1 MGVVRSA
8 PQCLASVRGSVYVLR
23 YLSED
28 DQVSSVTHLHKIG
41 STSRTADARVAGA
54 EKHATFLNAPV
65 EVLAD
70 FWRPY
75 AGGRG
80 ARYFI
85 DANRVGNFNPDRRLL
100 RLQGPSTGCPVHQ
113 DRF

>member
-70 FWRPY
+70 FWRPN
-75 AGGRG
+75 AG
-80 ARYFI
+80 ARREILY
-85 DANRVGNFNPDRRLL
+85 RRKP
-100 RLQGPSTGCPVHQ
+100 R
-113 DRF
+113 R

>member
-65 EVLAD
+65 EGPA
-70 FWRPY
+70 PEQ
-75 AGGRG
+75 GSP
-80 ARYFI
+80 AR
-85 DANRVGNFNPDRRLL
+85 AQQPPAAT
-100 RLQGPSTGCPVHQ
+100 Q
-113 DRF
+113 

>member
-65 EVLAD
+65 EVLAE
-70 FWRPY
+70 Y
-75 AGGRG
+75 
-80 ARYFI
+80 
-85 DANRVGNFNPDRRLL
+85 RLPAAAVRAVEEML
-100 RLQGPSTGCPVHQ
+100 HRFFAAVRLDV
-113 DRF
+113 